1 MSVVLTLRYHDSE
14 PGGGICKDDADA
26 KAEAAKVAREVLENY
41 NPSAEELDEKIRDF
55 LTEQDGGENVESRDA
70 RLDREER
77 LGVEDLDDDEA
88 LDFAAEDMEFEW
100 DTLPGGP
107 DVDGDLPDAAR
118 ALLAVVATLEP
129 GDLADP
135 DNRAALDAA
144 RQRVAVALSGGPAP
158 EPTGPTPVVVIAAG
172 VRCALAVIEAWED
185 GDLAATV
192 RELAEWTRDARKDFP
207 DLDLEGAPGTTED
220 EVSLCV
226 LDIKP
231 GDRVDLKGVY
241 AEDSTDA
248 NAAEFEYGRVIGAE
262 RETDDCMRLDF
273 ENFTSFGFEAW
284 RDLPVIKGT
293 AADRLFYAEGEE

>member
-26 KAEAAKVAREVLENY
+26 KAEAAKVAREVLNDLADED
-41 NPSAEELDEKIRDF
+41 ELFMALDK
-55 LTEQDGGENVESRDA
+55 VA
-70 RLDREER
+70 CDRETAGTPGPIPADVDE
-77 LGVEDLDDDEA
+77 LTDDEA
-88 LDFAAEDMEFEW
+88 LEVAADLMEFEW
-100 DTLPGGP
+100 DTLPG
-107 DVDGDLPDAAR
+107 
-118 ALLAVVATLEP
+118 E
-129 GDLADP
+129 
-135 DNRAALDAA
+135 
-144 RQRVAVALSGGPAP
+144 P

-207 DLDLEGAPGTTED
+207 DLDLEGAPGTTEE